1 MNWSFRPGVDPAEQL
16 KELGDTL
23 GIQNLRD
30 VSVKED
36 TGNTYLYIYTDTK
49 TFRALLAEVV

>member
-1 MNWSFRPGVDPAEQL
+1 MKWSFRPGAKVEEQL
-16 KELGDTL
+16 KELEDVL

-49 TFRALLAEVV
+49 TYRTLLTEV

>member
-1 MNWSFRPGVDPAEQL
+1 MNWSFRPGVDPQEQL

-23 GIQNLRD
+23 GIQNLKD
-30 VSVKED
+30 VSVQED

-49 TFRALLAEVV
+49 KFRVLLTEV